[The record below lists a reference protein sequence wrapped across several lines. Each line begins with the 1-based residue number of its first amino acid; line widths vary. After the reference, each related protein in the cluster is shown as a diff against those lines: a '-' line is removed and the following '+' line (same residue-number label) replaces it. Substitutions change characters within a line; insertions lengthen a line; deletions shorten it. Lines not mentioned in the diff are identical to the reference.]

1 MDELNEIRICELP
14 DLHMLVSLMGTG
26 GSQTADHMGEGMKA
40 WADAH
45 GFTARLG
52 MRECLAYF
60 DERHHGFIFM
70 RRLPE
75 DFVNTSPYQD
85 ITLKGGLE
93 AVVSGE
99 RDHLVERYNTVLE
112 WLGRSDRYELDLIGG
127 QWRHPA
133 LLDWLTPSELHKRF
147 DLEQQDILIPI
158 RFR

>member
-14 DLHMLVSLMGTG
+14 DLRMLVSLMGTG
-26 GSQTADHMGEGMKA
+26 ESQTVDHMGERMKA

-45 GFTARLG
+45 GLTARLG

-60 DERHHGFIFM
+60 DERHHAFIFM
-70 RRLPE
+70 RQLPE
-75 DFVNTSPYQD
+75 GFANTSPYQD
-85 ITLKGGLE
+85 IILKGGLE

-99 RDHLVERYNTVLE
+99 RDHLVERYNAVLG
-112 WLGRSDRYELDLIGG
+112 WLRRNDRYELDVTNG

-133 LLDWLTPSELHKRF
+133 LADWLTPQEIHKRF

-158 RFR
+158 RLR